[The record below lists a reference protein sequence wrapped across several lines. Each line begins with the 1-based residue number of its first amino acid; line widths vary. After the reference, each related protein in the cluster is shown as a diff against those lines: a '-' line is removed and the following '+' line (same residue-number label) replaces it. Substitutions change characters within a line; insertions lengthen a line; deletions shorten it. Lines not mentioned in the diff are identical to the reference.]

1 MDGLSEDGV
10 VFVSSNG
17 NNGDSDFHIEHTFTT
32 AGDTARSKVQFYPLS
47 AHPHAW
53 GQNLTL
59 WGEPGEAFSANFMVT
74 VGASTEVNQSPWF
87 STADGPFML
96 DGIHVA
102 MEDTFVY
109 DVVAEAAHP
118 DNGRPF
124 LQLRIHKGTTG
135 LGVALQMTADQ
146 GTVHAWNHTHLSN
159 DVGNWGQDFQAA
171 TSGWLQG
178 TPAYGIQQPAC
189 GESVIAIGAY
199 ASST

>member
-1 MDGLSEDGV
+1 
-10 VFVSSNG
+10 
-17 NNGDSDFHIEHTFTT
+17 
-32 AGDTARSKVQFYPLS
+32 
-47 AHPHAW
+47 
-53 GQNLTL
+53 
-59 WGEPGEAFSANFMVT
+59 MVT

-87 STADGPFML
+87 NTADGPLML
-96 DGIHVA
+96 EAVHVA

-124 LQLRIHKGTTG
+124 LQLRIHKGNTG

-189 GESVIAIGAY
+189 GESVIAIK
-199 ASST
+199 SSPVGLSGRVGCPTQDTQFKAANTAWWAFTLPWPHSTSPSAGRAPVA